1 MRVEQRMTD
10 ETQTRTGNAE
20 KPSTRPSEDPGVP
33 ALRPE
38 PVAPARARARR
49 WPWVAALV
57 LAIAGAV
64 VLYLQPW
71 SEGPVPVTVETVER
85 GPVTRVLA
93 VNGRIAAVHSVDIRA
108 LVGGTL
114 GDLPVAEGDTVDE
127 GDMLARIDSAGQ
139 QAVVRQAVAGLDAAL
154 VAEAR
159 ARDALDRAE
168 ALGVNIS
175 RTEREAAERALMTA
189 RQDVARA
196 TAQVDQAQ
204 VQLEDHTMRAPMA
217 GTVLSLNVEPGQAID
232 PATVLMTIADL
243 DRLIVETDVD
253 EAYATQIREGQ
264 SATLQLSGEAETRE
278 GRVGFVSQRVDPD
291 TGGLAVKLSFDQPL
305 RAPVGLTVTTN
316 IVVERHEDAITAP
329 RAAIE
334 DGAVYVV
341 VDGLALRRP
350 VSVIDWP
357 AERLVVT
364 EGLAPGDVLITD
376 AEGLSEGRMVKVAVP

>member
-1 MRVEQRMTD
+1 MTD
-10 ETQTRTGNAE
+10 ETPTEAKDAARPAAPHAE
-20 KPSTRPSEDPGVP
+20 ASGVP
-33 ALRPE
+33 ALRPQ
-38 PVAPARARARR
+38 PVAPARARPRR

-57 LAIAGAV
+57 LALAGAV
-64 VLYLQPW
+64 VLYFQPW
-71 SEGPVPVTVETVER
+71 SDRAVPVTSETVER

-93 VNGRIAAVHSVDIRA
+93 VNGRIAALHSVDIRA

-114 GDLPVAEGDTVDE
+114 GDLPVAEGDTVAE
-127 GDMLARIDSAGQ
+127 GDVLARIDSAAQ

-159 ARDALDRAE
+159 ARDALDRAV
-168 ALGVNIS
+168 ALGANIP

-204 VQLEDHTMRAPMA
+204 VQLENHTMRAPMA

-232 PATVLMTIADL
+232 PATVLMTLADL

-264 SATLQLSGEAETRE
+264 EALLQLSGEAGTRE
-278 GRVGFVSQRVDPD
+278 GRVSFVSQRVDPD
-291 TGGLAVKLSFDQPL
+291 TGGLAVELSFDQPL

-364 EGLAPGDVLITD
+364 EGLATGDVLITD
-376 AEGLSEGRMVKVAVP
+376 AEGLSEGQMVKVAVP

>member
-1 MRVEQRMTD
+1 MTD
-10 ETQTRTGNAE
+10 ETPTEAKDAARPAAPHAE
-20 KPSTRPSEDPGVP
+20 ASGVP
-33 ALRPE
+33 ALRPQ
-38 PVAPARARARR
+38 PVAPARARPRR

-57 LAIAGAV
+57 LALAGAV
-64 VLYLQPW
+64 VLYFQPW
-71 SEGPVPVTVETVER
+71 SDRAVPVTIETVER

-93 VNGRIAAVHSVDIRA
+93 VNGRIAALHSVDIRA

-114 GDLPVAEGDTVDE
+114 GDLPVAEGDTVAE
-127 GDMLARIDSAGQ
+127 GDVLARIDSAAQ

-159 ARDALDRAE
+159 AHDALDRAV
-168 ALGVNIS
+168 ALGANIP
-175 RTEREAAERALMTA
+175 RTEREAAERELMTA

-204 VQLEDHTMRAPMA
+204 VQLENHTMRAPMA

-232 PATVLMTIADL
+232 PATVLMTLADL

-264 SATLQLSGEAETRE
+264 EALLQLSGEAGTRE
-278 GRVGFVSQRVDPD
+278 GRVSFVSQRVDPD
-291 TGGLAVKLSFDQPL
+291 TGGLAVELSFDQPL

-364 EGLAPGDVLITD
+364 EGLATGDVLITD
-376 AEGLSEGRMVKVAVP
+376 AEGLSEGQMVKVAVP

>member
-1 MRVEQRMTD
+1 
-10 ETQTRTGNAE
+10 
-20 KPSTRPSEDPGVP
+20 
-33 ALRPE
+33 
-38 PVAPARARARR
+38 
-49 WPWVAALV
+49 
-57 LAIAGAV
+57 
-64 VLYLQPW
+64 
-71 SEGPVPVTVETVER
+71 
-85 GPVTRVLA
+85 